1 MATCR
6 GNLVSFPP
14 GKSQHTSY
22 PLGLHDHHV
31 FPWNYHS
38 INDKFFLQAKS
49 CMKQRVKNGEVCV
62 ACEVLKST
70 SLYDGIMH
78 RIRRG
83 VHENTPL
90 HYHGIGGL
98 ITAVQRKNEQVQRLR
113 MTKLNNSRKLLGKA
127 AALEDHKQWIL
138 AVASGRVD
146 RVASLVQ
153 AGLANRA
160 GIRTLIQQYERA
172 ANKLYKPKGYTEED
186 IMRSIVMLRLGGA
199 RVAEFAHR
207 SLSLPS
213 VSTIRRNTIIRP
225 LIVSPSIPTVAEIET
240 NIISCFEAL
249 SKVVDDAFPQS
260 DLPVKTYHQVIM
272 LDELATEKR
281 VRWDD
286 SNDKFQGTCREHNH
300 KLPLTFTSEREL
312 DLLCDALQDG
322 QVHMASEVRRF
333 CLTLT
338 I

>member
-1 MATCR
+1 MR
-6 GNLVSFPP
+6 DG
-14 GKSQHTSY
+14 Q
-22 PLGLHDHHV
+22 
-31 FPWNYHS
+31 
-38 INDKFFLQAKS
+38 
-49 CMKQRVKNGEVCV
+49 VCV
-62 ACEVLKST
+62 ACEALKST

-78 RIRRG
+78 RINRG

-90 HYHGIGGL
+90 HYHGLGGL
-98 ITAVQRKNEQVQRLR
+98 ITTIQRKNEQVQRLR

-127 AALEDHKQWIL
+127 TALEDHKQWIL

-153 AGLANRA
+153 AGLAHRA

-213 VSTIRRNTIIRP
+213 VTTIRRNTVIRP
-225 LIVSPSIPTVAEIET
+225 LIVSPSTPTVLEIET

-249 SKVVDDAFPQS
+249 SQVVGDALPQS
-260 DLPVKTYHQVIM
+260 DSKTLHQVIM

-322 QVHMASEVRRF
+322 EVHMASEVRR
-333 CLTLT
+333 LSSSL
-338 I
+338 IILS